1 MKNFLSIIFIFI
13 IFIFSNIA
21 HSNDKI
27 VFLNIEKIISTSKAG
42 SSMLNEINDIEKKNF
57 ESFKTTEKELKEIEK
72 NILAQKNILSEVEFN
87 NKVLVLKKDINKYK
101 NDREKKKN
109 DLRQLRMGTTNK
121 FLKSINEIL
130 VKYANENSIS
140 LILQKKNLVMG
151 KNELDIT
158 NKIIIIVNKEI
169 KNVKIK

>member
-1 MKNFLSIIFIFI
+1 
-13 IFIFSNIA
+13 
-21 HSNDKI
+21 
-27 VFLNIEKIISTSKAG
+27 
-42 SSMLNEINDIEKKNF
+42 MLNEINDIEKKNF

-130 VKYANENSIS
+130 IKYANENSIS